1 MTVDERLK
9 ALEKK
14 LKEIEKILS
23 KHGNYAV
30 RRQLGGLPKDKKQK

>member
-14 LKEIEKILS
+14 VKDIEMALR

-30 RRQLGGLPKDKKQK
+30 RRQLGGLKKRK

>member
-1 MTVDERLK
+1 MTAEKRLK

-14 LKEIEKILS
+14 IKDIEKALR

-30 RRQLGGLPKDKKQK
+30 RRQLGGLRKKEK

>member
-1 MTVDERLK
+1 MTAEKRLK

-14 LKEIEKILS
+14 IKDIEKALR

-30 RRQLGGLPKDKKQK
+30 RRQLGGLRKNKR